1 MSLDLVIDLEAPPR
15 FKRIGLLLRLLIAI
29 AAGSV
34 LHAVGWPGGLLY
46 FALPALAAVLIS
58 QHTASGY
65 FTRDAPTLTR
75 VLSWL
80 VGFHAYMGLVSDR
93 FPLAAP
99 DEPVRF
105 EGEPRGTPTLGAA
118 LARLVYSLPALIVLW
133 LLSIVSSVLWLLA
146 AVAILFVEHYPPSWW
161 RFQCGVLRFG
171 ARLLVYHASL
181 VDETP
186 PLRVDLGPTP
196 HVAAAHAIK

>member
-1 MSLDLVIDLEAPPR
+1 MSPDLVIDLEAPPR

-29 AAGSV
+29 SAGSV
-34 LHAVGWPGGLLY
+34 LHAIGWPGAVLY
-46 FALPALAAVLIS
+46 FALPTLAAVLIS
-58 QHTASGY
+58 QHTAAGY
-65 FTRDAPTLTR
+65 FTRDAPALTR

-118 LARLVYSLPALIVLW
+118 LARLVYSLPALI
-133 LLSIVSSVLWLLA
+133 VLWLLA